1 MSWPVATVGEVC
13 EVVSGATPR
22 TGKPEFW
29 DGNVPWVTPK
39 DLSELGQKHLS
50 DTPRKI
56 TKAGLKSCS
65 ARMLPAQSVLF
76 SSRAPIGLVAINT
89 LPVCTNQGFKS
100 LVPRFDLV
108 SPDFLFWWLKA
119 QEKHVQNKGR
129 GATFKEVSKKIVE
142 DLQIPLPPLA
152 EQKRIAGILDAADAV
167 RAKRREALAELDSL
181 LQSTFLDMFGDPVRS
196 GWTMVTVETVASS
209 QSSAIRTG
217 PFGSQL
223 LHSEFVDEGIR
234 VLGIDNAVANEFL
247 EGEPRFI
254 TAQKYE
260 QLRRYTVR
268 PGDVLITIMGT
279 CGRCAVVPDGISTA
293 INTKH
298 LCCVTLDHG
307 RCLPEFMHAYFLEH
321 PIARRYLER
330 SAKGAIMSGLNMG
343 IIKALPIP
351 AAPLDLQHRFAAIVH
366 SVEQQKIR
374 QRAHLTELDTLFAS
388 LQSRAFRG
396 DL

>member
-22 TGKPEFW
+22 TGTPEFW

-39 DLSELGQKHLS
+39 DVSELGQKHLS

-100 LVPRFDLV
+100 LVPRVDLV

-119 QEKHVQNKGR
+119 QEEHIQSKGR

-152 EQKRIAGILDAADAV
+152 EQRQIAGILDAADAL
-167 RAKRREALAELDSL
+167 RAKRREALAQLDTL
-181 LQSTFLDMFGDPVRS
+181 LQSTFLDMFADPVTNPKGWEVKPLKELLGEKSTNGAYYPKDAYSSVGTRMVHMANAFNGVVNPNKVKRVDAPLADIEKYGLLPTDILVARRS
-196 GWTMVTVETVASS
+196 LNYEGSAKPCLIPETDEPLIFESSLIRVRPDRERVLTIYLFHYLLNDRARAKYVFPLVTRSTISGIS
-209 QSSAIRTG
+209 QSN
-217 PFGSQL
+217 L
-223 LHSEFVDEGIR
+223 MKVKV
-234 VLGIDNAVANEFL
+234 VL
-247 EGEPRFI
+247 P
-254 TAQKYE
+254 
-260 QLRRYTVR
+260 
-268 PGDVLITIMGT
+268 
-279 CGRCAVVPDGISTA
+279 
-293 INTKH
+293 
-298 LCCVTLDHG
+298 
-307 RCLPEFMHAYFLEH
+307 
-321 PIARRYLER
+321 
-330 SAKGAIMSGLNMG
+330 
-343 IIKALPIP
+343 
-351 AAPLDLQHRFAAIVH
+351 PLDLQLSFAAVVESI
-366 SVEQQKIR
+366 EQQKAS
-374 QRAHLTELDTLFAS
+374 QRAHLAELDTLFAS

>member
-89 LPVCTNQGFKS
+89 IPVCTNQGFKS

-119 QEKHVQNKGR
+119 QEKHVQSKGR

-152 EQKRIAGILDAADAV
+152 EQKRLAGILDAADAV
-167 RAKRREALAELDSL
+167 RAKRRETLAQLDTL
-181 LQSTFLDMFGDPVRS
+181 LQSTFLDMFGDPVTNPK
-196 GWTMVTVETVASS
+196 GWEERTLGELAQDSFRNGLSPSTKGTVDGEVLTL
-209 QSSAIRTG
+209 SAITRG
-217 PFGSQL
+217 
-223 LHSEFVDEGIR
+223 
-234 VLGIDNAVANEFL
+234 
-247 EGEPRFI
+247 RFDFA
-254 TAQKYE
+254 AQKSVRFDK
-260 QLRRYTVR
+260 QPSPSQRLSTDTFLICRGNGNRRLVGTGAYPDRSSNRVCFPDTMIGVAIS
-268 PGDVLITIMGT
+268 PSVLAAAYLQNVWRTRRIRRQIERGARTTNGT
-279 CGRCAVVPDGISTA
+279 HKVNQRLLSSIVFPVP
-293 INTKH
+293 
-298 LCCVTLDHG
+298 
-307 RCLPEFMHAYFLEH
+307 
-321 PIARRYLER
+321 
-330 SAKGAIMSGLNMG
+330 
-343 IIKALPIP
+343 P
-351 AAPLDLQHRFAAIVH
+351 ADLQLRFAAIVE
-366 SVEQQKIR
+366 SIEEQEAS
-374 QRAHLTELDTLFAS
+374 QRAHLAELDTLFAS